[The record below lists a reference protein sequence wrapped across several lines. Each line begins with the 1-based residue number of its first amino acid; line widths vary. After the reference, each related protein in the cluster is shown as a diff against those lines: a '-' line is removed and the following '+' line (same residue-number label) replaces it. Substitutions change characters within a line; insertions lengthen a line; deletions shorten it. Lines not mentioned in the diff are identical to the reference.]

1 MDQEKI
7 GKFIAACRKE
17 QGMTQ
22 AVLAEQMG
30 ITDRAISKWEN
41 GHSLPDASIMP
52 QLCELLDIS
61 LTELFTGERIAM
73 ENYKETTDAL
83 LLEMKSQEETANKR
97 LLNLEKFLIWITL
110 AVTLTLII
118 IGAYLAGEHYAL
130 GLFMCIFGTATVFVS
145 AFVGVKIEQ
154 DAGYYECPEC
164 KMRYVPTY
172 RDTLLAPHI
181 GTSRKMKCP
190 YCGHRAYHKKVLTK

>member
-17 QGMTQ
+17 RGMTQ
-22 AVLAEQMG
+22 AVLAEKLG

-41 GHSLPDASIMP
+41 GHSLPDAAIMP
-52 QLCELLDIS
+52 QLCELLNIS
-61 LTELFTGERIAM
+61 LTELFSGERVAM

-110 AVTLTLII
+110 AVTLTMII
-118 IGAYLAGEHYAL
+118 IGAYLAKEHYAL
-130 GLFMCIFGTATVFVS
+130 GLFMCIFGTVTVFVS
-145 AFVGVKIEQ
+145 AFVGVKIEH

-172 RDTLLAPHI
+172 KATLMAPHI

-190 YCGHRAYHKKVLTK
+190 YCGNRAYHKPPV